1 MRKNELK
8 LWYENNHIAANKCDE
23 AIVFLTEIED
33 FLTDKNH
40 FNLDDVNQ
48 EVLDEMIKYIV
59 DTKQNTVA
67 HFITLMRYY
76 KMINHHE
83 NFIRLTQYTGGY
95 GVVESILNKLT
106 RVTGKSFKE
115 AVLNEMEIPV
125 LGTSPTEMIH
135 FTKRFITWLES
146 HLDEEK
152 LRLVLSDNHHQIP
165 RESFIEEK
173 VLYEASPTLETYL
186 KELHDRKVKELQSFY
201 DQGKVWYEQEIT
213 PEVINYVKTNQEIMS
228 AVLNDDALYITK
240 IPYDTKKFLDAK
252 TIEDHN
258 YYLCHCPFA
267 RESIKTK
274 DHAISSN
281 WCYCS
286 GGFSK
291 LPFDVIFDQDLK
303 IELISSALHKDNA
316 CRFKI
321 DLSDVSYKK

>member
-48 EVLDEMIKYIV
+48 EVLDEMIKHIV

-76 KMINHHE
+76 KMINHHD

-95 GVVESILNKLT
+95 GVIDSILKKMSK
-106 RVTGKSFKE
+106 VMGESFKE
-115 AVLNEMEIPV
+115 AVLKEIDIPV
-125 LGTSPTEMIH
+125 LGTPPTEMIH

-146 HLDEEK
+146 HLNAEN

-173 VLYEASPTLETYL
+173 VLYE
-186 KELHDRKVKELQSFY
+186 
-201 DQGKVWYEQEIT
+201 
-213 PEVINYVKTNQEIMS
+213 
-228 AVLNDDALYITK
+228 
-240 IPYDTKKFLDAK
+240 
-252 TIEDHN
+252 
-258 YYLCHCPFA
+258 
-267 RESIKTK
+267 
-274 DHAISSN
+274 
-281 WCYCS
+281 
-286 GGFSK
+286 
-291 LPFDVIFDQDLK
+291 
-303 IELISSALHKDNA
+303 
-316 CRFKI
+316 
-321 DLSDVSYKK
+321 